1 MAKKVILTQE
11 TDNGWKSYE
20 EVWEKT
26 KHLSGISS
34 KMTYDEFV
42 SYRKK
47 FIKKIKG
54 MKKK

>member
-1 MAKKVILTQE
+1 MAKKVIFSPE
-11 TDNGWKSYE
+11 TDEGWKSYE
-20 EVWEKT
+20 QVWEKT

>member
-1 MAKKVILTQE
+1 MAKKLIFSPE
-11 TDNGWKSYE
+11 TDEGYKAYLQ
-20 EVWEKT
+20 VWEKN

>member
-47 FIKKIKG
+47 FIKKIKA
-54 MKKK
+54 MKK